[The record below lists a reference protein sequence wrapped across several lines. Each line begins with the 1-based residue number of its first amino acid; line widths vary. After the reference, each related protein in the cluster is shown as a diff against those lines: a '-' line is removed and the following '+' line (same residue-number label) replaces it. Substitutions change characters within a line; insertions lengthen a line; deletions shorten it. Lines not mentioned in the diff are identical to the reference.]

1 MHGLLQGEKGED
13 KALEPTRRTWFG
25 RLASLF
31 RRSWDDALRQETEEL
46 LLGADVGVQATA
58 LLLDRVEAR
67 WRGERQKELLHLL
80 RQEMIALLQKVAPR
94 GQLWGRQGPW
104 PRPAVVLV
112 VGVNGTGKTTSIG
125 KLAHLYTSQ
134 GMKVVLAAADTFR
147 AAAIEQLRRWGERVG
162 ADVVAQREGA
172 DPAAVVYDAISAALA
187 RHADLVLVDTA
198 GRLHTKSH
206 LMEELRKVHR
216 VVARRLPGAPHE
228 VLLVLDA
235 TVGQNS
241 IQQARVFTEAVGV
254 TGVFLTKLDGGA
266 KGGIAFAIVHDME
279 LPILFLGTGEGPED
293 LAFFDA
299 ERFVDALL
307 RP

>member
-1 MHGLLQGEKGED
+1 MCRDG
-13 KALEPTRRTWFG
+13 
-25 RLASLF
+25 
-31 RRSWDDALRQETEEL
+31 
-46 LLGADVGVQATA
+46 
-58 LLLDRVEAR
+58 
-67 WRGERQKELLHLL
+67 
-80 RQEMIALLQKVAPR
+80 
-94 GQLWGRQGPW
+94 
-104 PRPAVVLV
+104 PAVVLV
-112 VGVNGTGKTTSIG
+112 VGVNGAGKTTSIG
-125 KLAHLYTSQ
+125 KLAHLYTSE

-147 AAAIEQLRRWGERVG
+147 AAAIEQLRRWGEMVG

-172 DPAAVVYDAISAALA
+172 DPAAVVYDAISAAVA

-198 GRLHTKSH
+198 GRLHTKAH
-206 LMEELRKVHR
+206 LMEELRKVQR

-235 TVGQNS
+235 TIGQNS

-254 TGVFLTKLDGGA
+254 TGVFLAKLDGGA
-266 KGGIAFAIVHDME
+266 KGGVAFAIVHEMG

>member
-1 MHGLLQGEKGED
+1 MHRLLQGEKGRD

-31 RRSWDDALRQETEEL
+31 QRSWDDALRQEAEEL

-58 LLLDRVEAR
+58 LLLDRLEAR
-67 WRGERQKELLHLL
+67 WRGEKQKELLHLL
-80 RQEMIALLQKVAPR
+80 RQEMVALLQKVSPR
-94 GQLWGRQGPW
+94 GQLWGREGPW

-112 VGVNGTGKTTSIG
+112 VGVNGAGKTTSIG
-125 KLAHLYTSQ
+125 KLAHLYTSE

-147 AAAIEQLRRWGERVG
+147 AAAIEQLRRWGEMVG

-172 DPAAVVYDAISAALA
+172 DPAAVVYDAISAAVA

-198 GRLHTKSH
+198 GRLHTKAH
-206 LMEELRKVHR
+206 LMEELRKVQR

-235 TVGQNS
+235 TIGQNS

-254 TGVFLTKLDGGA
+254 TGVFLAKLDGGA
-266 KGGIAFAIVHDME
+266 KGGVAFAIVHEMG

-293 LAFFDA
+293 LAFFDP